1 MAEQTPLQPNENES
15 ETKEQGKPA
24 GFFAVVQSTL
34 AALLGVQSSKNRER
48 DFKQA
53 DASQYIVAGV
63 IATLVI
69 LISMYALVSY
79 VISTAKP
86 H

>member
-1 MAEQTPLQPNENES
+1 MADQTPPQPNENDRQS
-15 ETKEQGKPA
+15 DEQGKPA
-24 GFFAVVQSTL
+24 GFWAVVQSTL
-34 AALLGVQSSKNRER
+34 AAILGVQSSKNRER

-53 DASQYIVAGV
+53 DASQYIVAG
-63 IATLVI
+63 IITTLII
-69 LISMYALVSY
+69 LIGMYSLVSY